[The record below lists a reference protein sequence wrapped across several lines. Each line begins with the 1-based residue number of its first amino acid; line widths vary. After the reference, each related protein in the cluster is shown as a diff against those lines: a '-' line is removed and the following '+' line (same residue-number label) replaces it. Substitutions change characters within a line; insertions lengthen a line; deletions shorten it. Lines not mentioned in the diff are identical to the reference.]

1 MATVAETLA
10 LFEKAVVIKKQYLDA
25 LEAVDKQYTA
35 FKNGG
40 YKQPDAKAKFDAI
53 NAQAAKVKSEY
64 STPVARANS
73 AADAALAT
81 LSGLSKQEVLNSNIG
96 DDYRFND
103 TFIRNMVAVLE
114 LGKDKG
120 QTLLTGATTAAAS
133 TGTKTTQPT
142 TQPGT
147 VPPAGGNTKP
157 LTGTADG
164 DSGSVVRGVA
174 GTAVAGPNVNN
185 LGAAIASGSVTDVT
199 SASLVDKAAALPG
212 SKSVTD
218 VTGEGTSS
226 ASSTNEDSAGTD
238 DVVKTVS
245 GPQDNTNPGKRLK
258 NPLGEFSSYTYQLSL
273 YMITPDAYNAFIAS
287 GRREINVLNNAVG
300 TGTGAGGAFLI
311 AQSGG
316 INNDT
321 QTRAPGFTFDYGI
334 DNLSFNV
341 STNAKANETASNT
354 TSFKFQIIEPYGFS
368 FITKLKQASDALA
381 GYATATGSSWSA
393 NPSKQFFILGIKFYG
408 YDASGN
414 IITGQENYDGNTLD
428 PGATGNGL
436 FQTYYDIVISSIKFK
451 IDGKATTYNIEAA
464 SLAPQSAFTVK
475 RGMINGS
482 KEITAANVEEAFNEL
497 FGKLNKEQEALLKAN
512 SIGKANK
519 YKVRFIGDAAEIGAA
534 SLVTPEDLDKFKWPG
549 SGAKNSKESNAASEV
564 ASKPN
569 NTKRTITFNNDT
581 PILQAINNI
590 IAQSTYLRDAL
601 QVVYTTSL
609 ENDKKKDGTV
619 QNKPDTKKSIKWY
632 NCSAE
637 ISNAEWDDV
646 VADWAYTMTYV
657 IQTYDTPVI
666 DSAYANPGKKYY
678 GPHKRY
684 EYWYTGKNTEV
695 LMYEQNLDNSY
706 FNVVLDGGTGTPTSS
721 SGGNAAPSNTSTGTA
736 PAGSGNSGGSGG
748 ATSTSKTPN
757 KRTSQPRIGKLGNA
771 MEAQN
776 NYLTSLYDPGAY
788 ATAKITILGDPDFLV
803 QDSAGSENQIYS
815 RFYGTDGFTVNPNG
829 GQVFI
834 EIDFKEAVDYT
845 SGGGE
850 NLDGTKQAPGT
861 LNINESILF
870 WKYPEDISKQVK
882 GVSYMVR
889 EVQSTFANGAFK
901 QVLQCNINDFG
912 DPASA
917 NEAEARPADRTENG
931 TQPNAGP
938 AAAPNSNASTP
949 TTGLKSDNPS
959 KQTNVA
965 NQSNAETARL
975 SRQNAA
981 AASGTTPTKSGPVA
995 DDDARGG

>member
-10 LFEKAVVIKKQYLDA
+10 LFQQAVVVKKQYLDA
-25 LEAVDKQYTA
+25 LEAVDKKYSA
-35 FKNGG
+35 FRNGG
-40 YKQPDAKAKFDAI
+40 YKQPDAKAQFDAI

-64 STPVARANS
+64 STPVKRANS

-81 LSGLSKQEVLNSNIG
+81 LSGLQKQEVLNSDIG

-103 TFIRNMVAVLE
+103 TYIGNMEAVLE
-114 LGKDKG
+114 LGKEKG

-133 TGTKTTQPT
+133 TGTTTTQPT

-147 VPPAGGNTKP
+147 VPPASGTTKP
-157 LTGTADG
+157 LTGVADEDNG
-164 DSGSVVRGVA
+164 QGQSNPVGSVPADPTAALAGVA
-174 GTAVAGPNVNN
+174 GVGESVV
-185 LGAAIASGSVTDVT
+185 GS
-199 SASLVDKAAALPG
+199 
-212 SKSVTD
+212 
-218 VTGEGTSS
+218 EGTSS
-226 ASSTNEDSAGTD
+226 SNPTNEDSSGNE
-238 DVVKTVS
+238 DVVDVVD
-245 GPQDNTNPGKRLK
+245 GPQDTSPPGKRLK
-258 NPLGEFSSYTYQLSL
+258 NPLGNFSSYTYQLSL

-287 GRREINVLNNAVG
+287 GRREINVLNSAVG
-300 TGTGAGGAFLI
+300 TGTDSGAGGAFLI

-321 QTRAPGFTFDYGI
+321 QQRAPGFTFDYGI

-354 TSFKFQIIEPYGFS
+354 TSFKFNIIEPYGFS

-381 GYATATGSSWSA
+381 GYAKATGSGWSA
-393 NPSKQFFILGIKFYG
+393 NPSKQFFILGIKFFG
-408 YDASGN
+408 YDESGN
-414 IITGQENYDGNTLD
+414 IITGKENYEGTTLD
-428 PGATGNGL
+428 PNSTGNGL

-464 SLAPQSAFTVK
+464 SMAPQSAFTIK

-549 SGAKNSKESNAASEV
+549 SGATNSKESNAASEV

-609 ENDKKKDGTV
+609 ENDKKKDGAV

-637 ISNAEWDDV
+637 ISDAEWDDV
-646 VADWAYTMTYV
+646 IGDWAYTMTYV
-657 IQTYDTPVI
+657 IQTYETPVI

-684 EYWYTGKNTEV
+684 EYWYTGKNSEV
-695 LMYEQNLDNSY
+695 LMYEQNLDNTY
-706 FNVVLDGGTGTPTSS
+706 FNVALDGGTGTPASS
-721 SGGNAAPSNTSTGTA
+721 SSGNAAPSSTSTGTT

-748 ATSTSKTPN
+748 ATSTPKAPN

-776 NYLTSLYDPGAY
+776 NYLTALYDPGAY

-803 QDSAGSENQIYS
+803 QDSVGSENQIYS

-834 EIDFKEAVDYT
+834 EIDFKEAVDYV
-845 SGGGE
+845 SGGGD

-870 WKYPEDISKQVK
+870 WKYPEDVSKQVK

-917 NEAEARPADRTENG
+917 NEAEARPADSETNNS
-931 TQPNAGP
+931 QKNSGP

-949 TTGLKSDNPS
+949 TTGLKNDNPS

-965 NQSNAETARL
+965 
-975 SRQNAA
+975 
-981 AASGTTPTKSGPVA
+981 TTPQVKTPAPSQNTVPTNSGQVA
-995 DDDARGG
+995 DDDAGG

>member
-1 MATVAETLA
+1 MASVAETIA
-10 LFEKAVVIKKQYLDA
+10 LYQKVVNVFNVAEPLQA
-25 LEAVDKQYTA
+25 QTVSA
-35 FKNGG
+35 FQSFNNGG
-40 YKQPDAKAKFDAI
+40 YKQANAQSIYDSILKTRADYKAEYDSVLASTQQAAGAAFETLSDSQKIEVNRSQVLMNVRTIGTKLQSNKALIDTESNKAK
-53 NAQAAKVKSEY
+53 E
-64 STPVARANS
+64 
-73 AADAALAT
+73 L
-81 LSGLSKQEVLNSNIG
+81 LSQ
-96 DDYRFND
+96 
-103 TFIRNMVAVLE
+103 
-114 LGKDKG
+114 
-120 QTLLTGATTAAAS
+120 QTTANAS
-133 TGTKTTQPT
+133 TGTTTQPT

-147 VPPAGGNTKP
+147 VPPAGGETKP
-157 LTGTADG
+157 LTGAADG
-164 DSGSVVRGVA
+164 DSGQKQDNPV
-174 GTAVAGPNVNN
+174 
-185 LGAAIASGSVTDVT
+185 GSVT
-199 SASLVDKAAALPG
+199 G
-212 SKSVTD
+212 SPTANTAGGD
-218 VTGEGTSS
+218 TGEVPGVTTGGGTASS
-226 ASSTNEDSAGTD
+226 APQNEDTSGTD
-238 DVVKTVS
+238 KIVKTVS

-300 TGTGAGGAFLI
+300 AGAGGAFLI

-316 INNDT
+316 VNNET
-321 QTRAPGFTFDYGI
+321 QQRAPGFTFDYGI

-368 FITKLKQASDALA
+368 FITKLKQANDALA
-381 GYATATGSSWSA
+381 GYAKATGAGWSA
-393 NPSKQFFILGIKFYG
+393 NPSKQFFILGIKFLG

-414 IITGQENYDGNTLD
+414 IITGNENYDGNTLD
-428 PGATGNGL
+428 PNSTGNGL

-464 SLAPQSAFTVK
+464 SLAPQSAFSIK
-475 RGMINGS
+475 RGMINGT
-482 KEITAANVEEAFNEL
+482 KEITAGTVEEAFNEL
-497 FGKLNKEQEALLKAN
+497 FGKLNKEQEDLLKSE

-519 YKVRFIGDAAEIGAA
+519 YKVRFIGSAGEIGLA
-534 SLVTPEDLDKFKWPG
+534 SLVSPEDLDKFKWPG
-549 SGAKNSKESNAASEV
+549 SGAKTTQESSAAREV
-564 ASKPN
+564 VSQPD

-590 IAQSTYLRDAL
+590 IAQSSYLRDAL

-609 ENDKKKDGTV
+609 ENDKKKSGTV
-619 QNKPDTKKSIKWY
+619 ENKPDTKKTIKWY

-637 ISNAEWDDV
+637 ISNAEWDEV
-646 VADWAYTMTYV
+646 IADWAYTMTYI
-657 IQTYDTPVI
+657 IQTYETPVI

-684 EYWYTGKNTEV
+684 EYWYTGKNSEV
-695 LMYEQNLDNSY
+695 LMYEQNLDNSF

-721 SGGNAAPSNTSTGTA
+721 SGGNAAPSSTSSGTA

-788 ATAKITILGDPDFLV
+788 ALAKITILGDPDFLV

-815 RFYGTDGFTVNPNG
+815 RFYGTNGFTVNPNG

-834 EIDFKEAVDYT
+834 EIDFKEAVDYV

-850 NLDGTKQAPGT
+850 NLDGTKQAAGT

-917 NEAEARPADRTENG
+917 NEAEARPADSAENS

-959 KQTNVA
+959 KQTNIA
-965 NQSNAETARL
+965 TP
-975 SRQNAA
+975 
-981 AASGTTPTKSGPVA
+981 TPTKAPATNSASPGTIPTKTGPVA
-995 DDDARGG
+995 DDDNTGNVTDLGLG